1 MKSLQRNKL
10 KAHAYLHY
18 ALSDAFIY
26 VLFVFECVIL

>member
-18 ALSDAFIY
+18 ALSGALIY
-26 VLFVFECVIL
+26 VQFVFESMVL